1 MAFLRPT
8 LRTGFLQQRQIFTM
22 TMIPIQPADRTQFEL
37 DIYNVF
43 IARTQSLDDFKEPYR
58 TNLKK
63 GYQYSGQKSY
73 PSEKPKNAGMT
84 RSTMDLKRYSSILP
98 ASNMSSTSQI
108 PTYTSTHCSGTS
120 VPWAPAC
127 NFPPRQCKAWTSY
140 RDRIAVAKKQSPCQL
155 FVKAVPLQDEFSK
168 LVAKTK

>member
-1 MAFLRPT
+1 
-8 LRTGFLQQRQIFTM
+8 M

-84 RSTMDLKRYSSILP
+84 RSTMDLL
-98 ASNMSSTSQI
+98 
-108 PTYTSTHCSGTS
+108 
-120 VPWAPAC
+120 
-127 NFPPRQCKAWTSY
+127 
-140 RDRIAVAKKQSPCQL
+140 
-155 FVKAVPLQDEFSK
+155 
-168 LVAKTK
+168 